1 MKNIQY
7 WAVTLVAFKASVPF
21 AVSKSNRVENI
32 FAESCN
38 IILPGVLS
46 EIVVQQP
53 NQSSR
58 GVTVLG
64 KSFSDN
70 IQ

>member
-1 MKNIQY
+1 MFKNYDYYAIKILSKMKNIQY

-38 IILPGVLS
+38 IAWCPIRNSSSTTKSVL
-46 EIVVQQP
+46 
-53 NQSSR
+53 
-58 GVTVLG
+58 
-64 KSFSDN
+64 
-70 IQ
+70 